1 MSLRSAIRA
10 VFTMGRGVV
19 RGLPTLG
26 PTDDPIAFFQRWFAD
41 AKESGLFLPESVC
54 LATATPEGV
63 PSARMMLLKGVDARG
78 FVFYTNYESRKGGE
92 LTANPK
98 AALVFH
104 WGVLERQV
112 RVEGR
117 VTRLTH
123 EESEAYFRSRPRGS
137 RIGAW
142 ASAQSRPLE
151 SRAALE
157 ARERE
162 FDAKYPGDDVPLPPY
177 WGGFRLNP
185 DRIEFWQGRLNRL
198 HDRLRYTRDGEGW
211 RTERLQP

>member
-1 MSLRSAIRA
+1 MTFRSTIRA
-10 VFTMGRGVV
+10 LLTMGRGVV
-19 RGLPTLG
+19 RGLPELG
-26 PTDDPIAFFQRWFAD
+26 PTDDPIAVFREWFAT

-54 LATATPEGV
+54 LATATADGV
-63 PSARMMLLKGVDARG
+63 PSARMMLLKGVDERG
-78 FVFYTNYESRKGGE
+78 FVFYTNYDSRKGEE
-92 LTANPK
+92 LTTNPQ

-117 VTRLTH
+117 VTRLSQD
-123 EESEAYFRSRPRGS
+123 ESFAYFSSRPRGS

-142 ASAQSRPLE
+142 ASHQSRPLE

-162 FDAKYPGDDVPLPPY
+162 FNSKYPGEDVPLPPY
-177 WGGFRLNP
+177 WGGFRLAP
-185 DRIEFWQGRLNRL
+185 ERIEFWQGRINRL
-198 HDRLRYTRDGEGW
+198 HDRLRYVRQESGW
-211 RTERLQP
+211 RVERLQP